1 MQCFKWG
8 LESEILGS
16 VVHTADVSNTGVW
29 NWKYCVHEHTQL
41 WFLTQSQKIHFVGRY
56 ICIHQASFSPFLWD
70 SLCLLVRDLHFEY
83 ADMDS
88 SLRFDHRLDEIFDVE
103 LTLQKLPT
111 SLHRLICSKKDV
123 IFSMFLSCICLS
135 LYVFVY
141 KYLYIRIILKNF

>member
-1 MQCFKWG
+1 M
-8 LESEILGS
+8 
-16 VVHTADVSNTGVW
+16 
-29 NWKYCVHEHTQL
+29 
-41 WFLTQSQKIHFVGRY
+41 
-56 ICIHQASFSPFLWD
+56 
-70 SLCLLVRDLHFEY
+70 RDLHFEY